1 MNQIKKM
8 NKLPILFILLA
19 VSFMMLGPNL
29 NNAFAD
35 IIPPKKQTALGISSD
50 DISCETG
57 TYKVIRDRTNTPA
70 CVKIS
75 HVIKFVTSGW
85 AKPIDQKSLESQVK
99 LDASSFGTINKLYTE
114 PVKTQYG
121 KVFTGGAT
129 SGYSFGFEVCA
140 SFLRI
145 YVPDV
150 IIKSDSE
157 TQRYEI
163 PQNVDPNTCVLS
175 TTFIKASDP
184 NSITVKLLNKGDISK
199 LLSDSE
205 AKITSLQQELENAK
219 KALGSKLSPDTSQTS
234 KIIELRK
241 QIASEKEDLYRLY
254 FTIYA
259 EPKEKYNIQKLTFT
273 GVPIRDESNE
283 IIAIKKS
290 LSAEN
295 TFDVVF
301 EACAGNKQISLPIVR
316 VSSDIETTNVK
327 IGDKIS
333 PNTCQMIS
341 TKINSKNPDSI
352 KIDTA
357 GNVDSNKIPDIEN
370 QLIQLQKQLNDE
382 RNTIRSLIHDT
393 KKPDYN
399 EQLEMHSA
407 KIIELRGQISLLK
420 EQYNQILYRVFRQ

>member
-1 MNQIKKM
+1 M
-8 NKLPILFILLA
+8 NKQIPIIFIFLA
-19 VSFMMLGPNL
+19 VSFLMLGPSL

-35 IIPPKKQTALGISSD
+35 IIPPKKQTALGISPED
-50 DISCETG
+50 VTCETG

-75 HVIKFVTSGW
+75 NVIKFVTSGW
-85 AKPIDQKSLESQVK
+85 AKPIDQKTLESQIK
-99 LDASSFGTINKLYTE
+99 QDASSFGTINKLYTE

-129 SGYSFGFEVCA
+129 SGYSLGFEVCA

-150 IIKSDSE
+150 LIKSDSE

-163 PQNVDPNTCVLS
+163 PQNVEPNTCILS

-184 NSITVKLLNKGDISK
+184 NSITVKLLNKGDVSK
-199 LLSDSE
+199 LLSDGE
-205 AKITSLQQELENAK
+205 AKIASLQQELETAK
-219 KALGSKLSPDTSQTS
+219 KALGDKSSPDTSQSS

-241 QIASEKEDLYRLY
+241 QINNEKEDLYRLY

-273 GVPIRDESNE
+273 GAPIVGDSAK
-283 IIAIKKS
+283 IIAVKKS

-301 EACAGNKQISLPIVR
+301 EACAGEKQINLPVIQ
-316 VSSDIETTNVK
+316 VSSDTESTSVK
-327 IGDKIS
+327 ISDKIS
-333 PNTCQMIS
+333 PNTCQMTS
-341 TKINSKNPDSI
+341 AKITASNPDTV
-352 KIDTA
+352 KVDTA
-357 GNVDSNKIPDIEN
+357 GNADSNKIPDIDN

-382 RNTIRSLIHDT
+382 RNTIRSLIHET
-393 KKPDYN
+393 KKSDYN
-399 EQLEMHSA
+399 EQLEIHSA
-407 KIIELRGQISLLK
+407 KIIKLREQISLLK
-420 EQYNQILYRVFRQ
+420 EQYNQILYRAFRQ